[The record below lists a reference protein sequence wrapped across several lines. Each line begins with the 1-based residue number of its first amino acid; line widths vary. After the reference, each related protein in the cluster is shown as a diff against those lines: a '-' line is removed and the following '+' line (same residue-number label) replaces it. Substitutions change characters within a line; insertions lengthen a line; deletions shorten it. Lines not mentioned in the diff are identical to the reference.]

1 MHNEQQCAG
10 VVHHDKLYLPMRP
23 FPNLQGLTDGM
34 RIFEPVRQEW
44 TVLSVN
50 VWPTAWAK
58 QLLAATE
65 DYLVQFG
72 GMVTANTTPGIWQKG
87 ATGLVTPSWHDT
99 GRHVKPQDLTCMLH
113 HKAEPQGKL
122 LLQLLWSVAGRSVH
136 LMLSYR

>member
-1 MHNEQQCAG
+1 
-10 VVHHDKLYLPMRP
+10 MRP

-72 GMVTANTTPGIWQKG
+72 GMVTASTTPGTWQQA
-87 ATGLVTPSWHDT
+87 ATGLVTPSWHDK
-99 GRHVKPQDLTCMLH
+99 GCHVKPQDLICMLH
-113 HKAEPQGKL
+113 RKCERQSNL
-122 LLQLLWSVAGRSVH
+122 FLQLLWSVGGQPFY
-136 LMLSYR
+136 LMLSYC